1 MSATME
7 ATPPDDG
14 LAHIGSRPWELG
26 DKIAL
31 AGRAL
36 VSSRL
41 ADQPIAAIEAR
52 LREAETYLCAA
63 VDEVA
68 TFHKTAALPIWRRA
82 IDRLSR
88 SPAISVILPTYNR
101 ARAVPEAIASL
112 TWQTFRRWELIVID
126 DGGEDDTA
134 AAVEPF
140 LRDPRVRFFRQSHG
154 GQSSARN
161 LGLRAARSDIV
172 AFLDSDNLYFP
183 GFLALAAGAFWND
196 PALTLAYGILATRD
210 HKVTG
215 TELLFG
221 EFDQAAL
228 RSANYIDLNAVVC
241 RKRAIEQIGG
251 FDESLEAL
259 EDWDLLLRLA
269 ASVAARPLP
278 VLACYYRTVD
288 QIRVS
293 DSVPMGPATA
303 TIKRKLE
310 RPHHSGESPDHSRR
324 S

>member
-1 MSATME
+1 
-7 ATPPDDG
+7 
-14 LAHIGSRPWELG
+14 
-26 DKIAL
+26 
-31 AGRAL
+31 
-36 VSSRL
+36 
-41 ADQPIAAIEAR
+41 
-52 LREAETYLCAA
+52 
-63 VDEVA
+63 
-68 TFHKTAALPIWRRA
+68 
-82 IDRLSR
+82 
-88 SPAISVILPTYNR
+88 
-101 ARAVPEAIASL
+101 
-112 TWQTFRRWELIVID
+112 
-126 DGGEDDTA
+126 
-134 AAVEPF
+134 
-140 LRDPRVRFFRQSHG
+140 
-154 GQSSARN
+154 
-161 LGLRAARSDIV
+161 
-172 AFLDSDNLYFP
+172 
-183 GFLALAAGAFWND
+183 
-196 PALTLAYGILATRD
+196 LTLAYGILATRD

-278 VLACYYRTVD
+278 VLACYYRAVD

-293 DSVPMGPATA
+293 DSIPMGPATA